1 MIPFADVT
9 PVSPP
14 GTHGSSPLHVWAAG
28 VEMGFR
34 ALRREPLLG
43 AKKLV
48 LPVSYWRTVEFGYV
62 LRHLDLPPGG
72 TVLDLG
78 SPKDLAVILARRC
91 GYRVVATDI
100 LPSEANRGRRI
111 WEAQRRRR
119 DRSGTVRCQVVDG
132 RDLPYADDTFDAS
145 YSVSVIEHI
154 PEVGDE
160 MAARE
165 LVRVTKPG
173 GRVVITVPFAPD
185 AYESHL
191 NEDVYERKHTGKPVF
206 WERHY
211 DFRTLESRLVAP
223 SQGRLKD
230 LEIWGESRVRVEK
243 ILSRFP
249 MLRLLLSP
257 AEALVAWRFLTRA
270 DVGRRHFYPMAAL
283 FCLQKP
289 LTPRLMTL

>member
-1 MIPFADVT
+1 M
-9 PVSPP
+9 SPL
-14 GTHGSSPLHVWAAG
+14 GTHGSSPLQVWAAG
-28 VEMGFR
+28 VETGFR

-43 AKKLV
+43 AKKLI
-48 LPVSYWRTVEFGYV
+48 LPISYWRTVEFGYV
-62 LRHLDLPPGG
+62 LRSLDLPPGA

-78 SPKDLAVILARRC
+78 SPKDLAVILARQR

-100 LPSEANRGRRI
+100 LLSEANRGRSM

-132 RDLPYADDTFDAS
+132 RELPYANDTFDAS
-145 YSVSVIEHI
+145 YSVSVVEHI

-173 GRVVITVPFAPD
+173 GRVVITVPFAEV
-185 AYESHL
+185 AYESHVH
-191 NEDVYERKHTGKPVF
+191 EDVYERKHTGKPVF

-211 DFRTLESRLVAP
+211 DSRTLESRLLAP
-223 SQGRLKD
+223 SQGRLRE

-243 ILSRFP
+243 MLSRFP

-257 AEALVAWRFLTRA
+257 AEALLAWRFLIRA
-270 DVGRRHFYPMAAL
+270 DLGRSHFNPMAAL

-289 LTPRLMTL
+289 LTQRQT